1 MTLKA
6 LLSVLLG
13 LATITAC
20 ANTGG
25 ARQPTQTAEA
35 QPSGETRAEL
45 TPQILYQF
53 LLGEIAAQRGELAL
67 ASEAFIDLAAKTRDA
82 RIAQRATEI
91 AIFAR
96 KPAQALRAAQMWVE
110 REPGSSRAR
119 QTYVSLLLAAGRL
132 IDARPHLEWLIKQ
145 SGRPVGEVFMQLPN
159 ILLRHQ
165 DKPAVLNLMGELAAA
180 YPSVPEAS
188 FALAQVAWHAGQT
201 ERALAAADEA
211 LRLKPGWEAVALFQG
226 QILQRRSDDQAVS
239 YWQGFL
245 ARHPD
250 AREVRLA
257 LARQLARMSRFAEAR
272 GEFEILHAQDPTQ
285 AEVVIS
291 LGLLALQMNDLDA
304 AERHFTQA
312 LKAELGEADRIRLYL
327 GQVAEARRQFEQALN
342 WYLSVPEGR
351 HHGDARMRA
360 AVLLGKLGRIE
371 EGRRVLSD
379 LKAEGEAERVQII
392 QAEAQMLREAKDHA
406 AVYELLSRALEAM
419 PDSPELLYDRA
430 MAAEKL
436 NRLDVLERD
445 LRRLIA
451 LKPDHAHAYNALGY
465 TLADRTDRLKEAIE
479 LLDQALK
486 LAPDDPFILDSMG
499 WALFKVGR
507 LDAAIDYLRR
517 AFALRPDPEIA
528 AHLGEALWVRGDRDE
543 ARRIW
548 QGSLREHPDNE
559 SLRETVGRLMR

>member
-1 MTLKA
+1 MTLRA
-6 LLSVLLG
+6 LLSLLLG
-13 LATITAC
+13 LATVTAC
-20 ANTGG
+20 ANTAGT
-25 ARQPTQTAEA
+25 RQSAQTTEPPPRAENR
-35 QPSGETRAEL
+35 TEL

-53 LLGEIAAQRGELAL
+53 LLGEIAAQRGELTL
-67 ASEAFIDLAAKTRDA
+67 ASEAFLDLAIKTRDA

-91 AIFAR
+91 ATFAR
-96 KPAQALRAAQMWVE
+96 KPAQALKAAKMWVE
-110 REPGSSRAR
+110 GEPNSQRAR
-119 QTYVSLLLAAGRL
+119 QTYVSLLISAGRL
-132 IDARPHLEWLIKQ
+132 ADARPHLEWLVKQ
-145 SGRPVGEVFMQLPN
+145 SGRPVGEAFLQLPN
-159 ILLRHQ
+159 LLLRHQ
-165 DKPAVLNLMGELAAA
+165 DKPAVLSLMSDLAAA
-180 YPSVPEAS
+180 YPAVPEAS

-226 QILQRRSDDQAVS
+226 QILQRRGDDQVVA
-239 YWQGFL
+239 YWRGFL
-245 ARHPD
+245 SRHPD

-272 GEFEILHAQDPTQ
+272 AEFERLHAQDPTQ
-285 AEVVIS
+285 AEVVVS

-304 AERHFTQA
+304 AERYFKTA
-312 LKAELGEADRIRLYL
+312 LDAEMGEVGQIRLYL
-327 GQVAEARRQFEQALN
+327 GQVAEARRHFEQALK

-351 HHGDARMRA
+351 HYTDARMRA
-360 AVLLGKLGRIE
+360 AVLLGKLGRVG
-371 EGRRVLSD
+371 EGRRLLAELSTED
-379 LKAEGEAERVQII
+379 EAERVSLI

-406 AVYELLSRALEAM
+406 AVFELLTRALETM

-430 MAAEKL
+430 MAAEKIG
-436 NRLDVLERD
+436 RLDVLEQD

-479 LLDQALK
+479 LLDKALK

-499 WALFKVGR
+499 WALFKAGR

-559 SLRETVGRLMR
+559 SLRETVGRLLP